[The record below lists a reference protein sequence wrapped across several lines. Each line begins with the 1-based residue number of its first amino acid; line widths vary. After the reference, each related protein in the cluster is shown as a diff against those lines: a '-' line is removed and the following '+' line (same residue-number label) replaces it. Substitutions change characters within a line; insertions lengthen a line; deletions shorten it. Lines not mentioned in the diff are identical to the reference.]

1 MSFLTR
7 LTRRK
12 IQKSWDCDSQELRLV
27 LRLPRGYRFTGM
39 QVGCS
44 RVTVEYFHLE
54 APDNVLCDCLDLQ
67 LPVRGEEA
75 VHALREE
82 GGEEVLNLW
91 VPRHQATMPG
101 YEPIAS
107 PSFAGG
113 RAVMGQVAS

>member
-1 MSFLTR
+1 MTF

-12 IQKSWDCDSQELRLV
+12 IQKSWECDSQELRLV
-27 LRLPRGYRFTGM
+27 LRLPRGYRFSGM

-44 RVTVEYFHLE
+44 RVTVEYFQLE
-54 APDNVLCDCLDLQ
+54 APDTVLGDCLDLQ

-82 GGEEVLNLW
+82 GGEEVLDLW

-101 YEPIAS
+101 HEPVAS
-107 PSFAGG
+107 PSLAG
-113 RAVMGQVAS
+113 RPAVMGKVAS